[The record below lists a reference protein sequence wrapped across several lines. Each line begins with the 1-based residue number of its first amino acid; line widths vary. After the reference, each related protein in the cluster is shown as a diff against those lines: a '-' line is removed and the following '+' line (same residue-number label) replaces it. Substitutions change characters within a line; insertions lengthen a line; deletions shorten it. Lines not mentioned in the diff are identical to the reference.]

1 MSELIDSLT
10 GLSTSLI
17 LRERVNWLLARRRDD
32 QRPFGLLQLDV
43 SNFAK
48 VNGAYGVSVGDSVL
62 VMAADRM
69 LNCMRPS
76 DMVGRL
82 GNDDFQLV
90 CSDGMNTIADL
101 KASVDRLVAAVNA
114 EYDLA
119 GLGISIHFK
128 AAALFI
134 EAPYPKPEQIYRRA
148 DECLVAAKCDSRIV
162 IEAF

>member
-17 LRERVNWLLARRRDD
+17 LRERVNWLLARRPSD

-43 SNFAK
+43 SDFAK
-48 VNGAYGVSVGDSVL
+48 VNQAYGVSVGDSIL
-62 VMAADRM
+62 ALAADRM

-82 GNDDFQLV
+82 GNDDFQVV
-90 CSDGMNTIADL
+90 CSDGMNTVADL
-101 KASVDRLVAAVNA
+101 KASADRLVEAVNA

-119 GLGISIHFK
+119 GLVIGIHFK
-128 AAALFI
+128 AAALFVQ
-134 EAPYPKPEQIYRRA
+134 APYPKPAQIYRRA
-148 DECLVAAKCDSRIV
+148 DECLLTAKNETRVV
-162 IEAF
+162 IEQF